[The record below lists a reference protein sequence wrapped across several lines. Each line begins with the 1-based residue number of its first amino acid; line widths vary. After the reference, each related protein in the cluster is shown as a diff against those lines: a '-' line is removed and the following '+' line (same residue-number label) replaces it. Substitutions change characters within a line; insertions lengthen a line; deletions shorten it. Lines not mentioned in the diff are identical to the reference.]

1 MKIKIYAIGKLKD
14 AYLREACGDF
24 SKRLSK
30 YAYIEIIE
38 FPDLPTIENPS
49 KTQKEE
55 IKERECARILQKLKP
70 RDFVVLLDLGAKQMT
85 SSALAETLDNWMV
98 RGGSEVNFVIGGSL
112 GLSEEMKKR
121 GNAVLTLS
129 ELTFTHGFA
138 RVLLLEQ
145 LYRSFKIL
153 RHEPYDK

>member
-30 YAYIEIIE
+30 YADIEIIE

>member
-1 MKIKIYAIGKLKD
+1 MKLKIYAIGKLKD
-14 AYLREACGDF
+14 AYLREACADF

-30 YAYIEIIE
+30 YADIEIIE
-38 FPDLPTIENPS
+38 FPDLPTVENPS
-49 KTQKEE
+49 QTQREE
-55 IKERECARILQKLKP
+55 IKEKECARILQKLKP

-85 SSALAETLDNWMV
+85 SSLLADSLSDWFIK
-98 RGGSEVNFVIGGSL
+98 GGSEVNFVIGGSL

-129 ELTFTHGFA
+129 KLTFTHGFA
-138 RVLLLEQ
+138 RVILLEQ

>member
-14 AYLREACGDF
+14 AYLREACADF
-24 SKRLSK
+24 SKRLRK
-30 YAYIEIIE
+30 YADIEIIE

-70 RDFVVLLDLGAKQMT
+70 RDFVILLDLGAKQMT
-85 SSALAETLDNWMV
+85 SALLADTLNNWFI
-98 RGGSEVNFVIGGSL
+98 RGGSEVHFVIGGSL
-112 GLSEEMKKR
+112 GLSEDMKKR
-121 GNAVLTLS
+121 GNATLTLS

-138 RVLLLEQ
+138 RIILLEQ

>member
-14 AYLREACGDF
+14 QYLREACADF

-30 YAYIEIIE
+30 YADIEIIE
-38 FPDLPTIENPS
+38 FPDLPIVENPS
-49 KTQKEE
+49 KTQIEE
-55 IKERECARILQKLKP
+55 IKEKECARILQKLKP
-70 RDFVVLLDLGAKQMT
+70 RDFVVLLDLKNKQMT
-85 SSALAETLDNWMV
+85 SSELANSLSSWFTK
-98 RGGSEVNFVIGGSL
+98 GGSEVSFIIGGSL
-112 GLSEEMKKR
+112 GISDSVKKR

>member
-24 SKRLSK
+24 SKRLGK
-30 YAYIEIIE
+30 YADIEIIE

-70 RDFVVLLDLGAKQMT
+70 RDFVVLLDLGGKQMT
-85 SSALAETLDNWMV
+85 SFALSETLDNWMV
-98 RGGSEVNFVIGGSL
+98 RGGSEVNFIIGGSL

>member
-24 SKRLSK
+24 SKRLRK
-30 YAYIEIIE
+30 YADIEIIE

-70 RDFVVLLDLGAKQMT
+70 RDFVVLLDLGGKQMT
-85 SSALAETLDNWMV
+85 SFALSETLDNWMV